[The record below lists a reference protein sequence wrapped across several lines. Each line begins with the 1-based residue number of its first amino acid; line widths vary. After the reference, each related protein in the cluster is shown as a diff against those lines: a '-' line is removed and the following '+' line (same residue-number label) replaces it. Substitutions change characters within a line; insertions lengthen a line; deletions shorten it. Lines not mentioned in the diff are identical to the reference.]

1 MSTEVRTR
9 FAPSPT
15 GYMHLGNLRTALYT
29 YLWARRNGGKF
40 ILRIEDTD
48 QEREVKGAV
57 DVIYNSM
64 KTAGLIHDEGPDVGG
79 PCGPY
84 IQSER
89 KNLYLPYAK
98 ELVEKGGAYY
108 CFCTKERLDEERAK
122 AEAKGETFKY
132 DKHCLHLSK
141 EEVEAR
147 IAAGEPYV
155 IRQNIPTEGKAS
167 FDDVIYGHV
176 EVDCDTLDDN
186 VLIKADGLPTYNF
199 ANVIDDHLMGIT
211 HVMRGNEYLSSAPKY
226 NLLYEAFGWTPP
238 LYVHL
243 TPVMV
248 EGTLRD
254 KKTGVYTMETDEK
267 GNVVLDENGE
277 PKKAIVKRKM
287 SKSQGDPS
295 FEDLLAEG
303 YLVEAIINY
312 LVLLGWSPRGEREFY
327 TLKELEEIF
336 DLEGL
341 SKSPSF
347 FDYGKMKWFNAEY
360 IRKLTPEQFE
370 EKATPWLAKVL
381 DPAKFDFKRICE
393 LTQART
399 EVFSQLPGMVDFL
412 AEMPELDMAL
422 FANKKSKSTPE
433 TSKAAL
439 EFIRPILAGITD
451 WTEAN
456 LHDVVMEA
464 IPQSGMKNAT
474 VLWPLRIAIT
484 GRAATPGGAFEMAY
498 LLGKDETMKRL
509 DVAMARL

>member
-1 MSTEVRTR
+1 MEVRTR

-29 YLWARRNGGKF
+29 YLYARRCVGKF

-48 QEREVKGAV
+48 QEREVAGAI
-57 DVIYNSM
+57 DVIYNSL
-64 KTAGLIHDEGPDVGG
+64 KTAGLSHDEGPDVGG
-79 PCGPY
+79 PYGPY
-84 IQSER
+84 VQSQR
-89 KNLYLPYAK
+89 KDTYLPYAK
-98 ELVEKGGAYY
+98 QLVESGHAYY
-108 CFCTKERLDEERAK
+108 CFCTKERLDQARAE
-122 AEAKGETFKY
+122 AEAKGEAFKY
-132 DKHCLHLSK
+132 DKHCLHLSR

-155 IRQNIPTEGKAS
+155 IRQNIPTEGKAG

-176 EVDCDTLDDN
+176 EVDCATLDDN

-226 NLLYEAFGWTPP
+226 NLLYEALGWTPP
-238 LYVHL
+238 TYVHL

-254 KKTGVYTMETDEK
+254 KKTGVYTMQTDEN
-267 GNVVLDENGE
+267 GNPVLDENGN
-277 PKKAIVKRKM
+277 PVKAIVKRKM

-295 FEDLLAEG
+295 FEDLLADG

-312 LVLLGWSPRGEREFY
+312 MVLLGWSPRGEREFY

-347 FDYGKMKWFNAEY
+347 FDTVKMNWFNTEY
-360 IRKLTPEQFE
+360 IRRLTPEQYLE
-370 EKATPWLAKVL
+370 YATPWLNKVL
-381 DPAKFDFKRICE
+381 DPEKFDYKRLGE
-393 LTQART
+393 LLQGRT
-399 EVFSQLPGMVDFL
+399 EYFKQLPDMVRFL
-412 AEMPELDMAL
+412 AEMPEFSNDLYL
-422 FANKKSKSTPE
+422 NKKQKSTLE
-433 TSKAAL
+433 SAKTAL
-439 EFIRPILAGITD
+439 NTILPVLEGIDD

-456 LHDVVMEA
+456 IHDIVMAA
-464 IPQSGMKNAT
+464 IPATGMKNGQM
-474 VLWPLRIAIT
+474 LWPLRIAIS
-484 GRAATPGGAFEMAY
+484 GQSSTPGGAFEIAY
-498 LLGKDETMKRL
+498 LLGKEETLRRL
-509 DVAMARL
+509 KASIAKL